1 MSEWSTEPSL
11 DELLEDPATKLV
23 MSGDHVKESA
33 LRCLLARMS
42 WVVGQRRHGATAG
55 PAPAPCSEW

>member
-23 MSGDHVKESA
+23 MSGDHVKEAA

-42 WVVGQRRHGATAG
+42 WVVGQRRYGAAAG
-55 PAPAPCSEW
+55 PAPAPCPEW

>member
-1 MSEWSTEPSL
+1 MSDWSTEPSL

-23 MSGDHVKESA
+23 MSGDHVKEAA

-42 WVVGQRRHGATAG
+42 WVVGQRRIGAAIG
-55 PAPAPCSEW
+55 PAPEPCAEW